1 MRYSGLVDRI
11 NVAGSNAW
19 ELHSAGARRQRT
31 GEDIILLSIGDHEFD
46 TPAPIVDT
54 AVASLRNGR
63 HHYVPA
69 GGDHRLRD
77 TIARHHEADTGI
89 STDRSHI
96 VVLPGAQ
103 CGLFCVAACLF
114 ESGDEVLVTAPMYA
128 TYEGTLRASGATVV
142 PVPLRPENRFHL
154 EINDLS
160 AAIGPRTRGVLINS
174 PHNPTGVVFSCAELQ
189 AIVDICRTHDLWLI
203 SDEVY
208 APLTFD
214 APHLSPV
221 TLADAASRTVV
232 VSSLS
237 KSHAMTGWRI
247 GWVVAPPTLAGHIE
261 NLAGYMLFG
270 VPPFVQDAA
279 VFALDDAPGECGE
292 IRERY
297 RMRRDLVCDRLSKL
311 PTIRFHRPEGAMY
324 VMIDIRATGLSS
336 LEFAWGLL
344 DSQGLSLL
352 PGEGFGEAGAGHV
365 RFSLS
370 APESVLAAAVDRL
383 DAYLC
388 GLSLPR
394 AG

>member
-19 ELHSAGARRQRT
+19 ELHSEGARRLRA

-46 TPAPIVDT
+46 TPAPIVDS
-54 AVASLRNGR
+54 AIASLRSGR
-63 HHYVPA
+63 HHYMPA

-77 TIARHHEADTGI
+77 AIARHHEADTGI

-96 VVLPGAQ
+96 VVVPGAQ
-103 CGLFCVAACLF
+103 CGLYCVATCLF
-114 ESGDEVLVTAPMYA
+114 ESGDEVLVTTPMYA
-128 TYEGTLRASGATVV
+128 TYEGTIRASGATVT
-142 PVPLRPENRFHL
+142 PIPLRPENRFHL
-154 EINDLS
+154 DINDLLV
-160 AAIGPRTRGVLINS
+160 AIGPRTRGVLINT
-174 PHNPTGVVFSCAELQ
+174 PHNPTGVVFSCSELQ
-189 AIVDICRTHDLWLI
+189 AIVEICRTHDLWLI

-214 APHLSPV
+214 APHLSPI
-221 TLADAASRTVV
+221 TFADAAPRTVV

-247 GWVVAPPTLAGHIE
+247 GWVVAPPTLAAHIE

-279 VFALDDAPGECGE
+279 VFALDDASGECGD
-292 IRERY
+292 IRELY
-297 RMRRDLVCDRLSKL
+297 RIRRDLVCDRLAAL

-324 VMIDIRATGLSS
+324 IMIDIRATGLSS
-336 LEFAWGLL
+336 MEFAWGLL
-344 DSQGLSLL
+344 DTQGVSLL

-370 APESVLAAAVDRL
+370 APELVLSDALDRL
-383 DAYLC
+383 DAYLR
-388 GLSLPR
+388 GLSLSQV
-394 AG
+394 G